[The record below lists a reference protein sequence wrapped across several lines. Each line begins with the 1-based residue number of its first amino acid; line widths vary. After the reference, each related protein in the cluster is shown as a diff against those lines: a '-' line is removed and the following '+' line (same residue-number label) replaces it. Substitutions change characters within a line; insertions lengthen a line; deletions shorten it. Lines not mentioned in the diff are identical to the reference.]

1 MSHRSTRR
9 LAAIAATSALA
20 LAATGGALL
29 GATAAPGRG
38 AGADA
43 VADASG
49 RAGVDSTSAVV
60 QLASAPL
67 ATSERT
73 RPAPGR
79 KIDFSGASV
88 RAERA
93 RLAAERNA
101 FKRWLRQH
109 APAARVV
116 GEFDVAVNAVS
127 VDLNGTSLDTLRSAP
142 GVVSVDFQAT
152 YVPIAHEDPD
162 LDLVDGAAGWAL
174 AGDGSGATVG
184 EGVRVA
190 VVDSGIDPTHP
201 CFAPAQDRI
210 VVEKVFH
217 MRARQQGYSAIP
229 TVESHGTHVA
239 GTIGCNPHTDAAVN
253 GVQVDYDPSGVAPGV
268 SLGNYNVFPADVGS
282 ARSEDILDALDE
294 AAEDGMDVVNMSL
307 GGGASGV
314 QDLLTIAVDNLDR
327 AGIVVAVAAG
337 NDGPGYFTVG
347 SPGSA
352 ERALTA
358 GASSVGHVMA
368 LPLTGVDAKAGGTV
382 GTAVGDFPVPDAPIT
397 GALVPV
403 VDGKGALRLG
413 CSASDFS
420 AMPSTEIAV
429 VGRGACTFS
438 QKVAGAKAAGAE
450 ALVVV
455 NNVAG
460 DPTAMGRSAGLD
472 DELPAVMAGLGD
484 RAALSTPDPSVTLE
498 TTLDYVQTGN
508 DNIMAGFSS
517 KGPTDVDHRVKPD
530 VVAPGVNVLS
540 SVLEGEGSWAF
551 FQGTSMATPHLAG
564 MAAAVIQTWRDDAR
578 AFTAE
583 HVRSAIVNTAVED
596 VLLDAATATRT
607 VDDANVVGAGLAN
620 LPASIGAEYA
630 VSPVST
636 SFGAVP
642 ARSRKP
648 LTRTVS
654 VTAWDGSISPG
665 DVSVEGAGFSAA
677 QVRVSGGTATVTV
690 AFDPSGAAGA
700 GHAQGVLRVGDA
712 AHSVLYAFVK

>member
-9 LAAIAATSALA
+9 LAAIAAASALA
-20 LAATGGALL
+20 LAATGGALV
-29 GATAAPGRG
+29 GATAAPGQG

-43 VADASG
+43 GSDAAG

-67 ATSERT
+67 STSERT

-79 KIDFSGASV
+79 KIDFSGAEV

-93 RLAAERNA
+93 RLAAERAA
-101 FKRWLRQH
+101 FKRWLRQN
-109 APAARVV
+109 APSARVV

-127 VDLNGTSLDTLRSAP
+127 VDLDGTSLDTLRSAP
-142 GVVSVDFQAT
+142 GVVSADFQAT
-152 YVPIAHEDPD
+152 YVPLAHEDPD
-162 LDLVDGAAGWAL
+162 LALIGGSAGWAL
-174 AGDGSGATVG
+174 AGDGSGVTVG

-239 GTIGCNPHTDAAVN
+239 GTIGCNAHTDAAVN

-268 SLGNYNVFPADVGS
+268 DLGNYNVFPADVGS

-307 GGGASGV
+307 GGGSSGI

-337 NDGPGYFTVG
+337 NDGPGYYTVG

-358 GASSVGHVMA
+358 GASSVGHYMA
-368 LPLTGVDAKAGGTV
+368 LPLTGVDAAGGTV
-382 GTAVGDFPVPDAPIT
+382 GTAVGDFPVPASPIT
-397 GALVPV
+397 GALVPMLDA
-403 VDGKGALRLG
+403 DGSLRLG
-413 CSASDFS
+413 CSSSDFS
-420 AMPSTEIAV
+420 TMPGTEVAV
-429 VGRGACTFS
+429 VSRGACTFS
-438 QKVAGAKAAGAE
+438 QKVAGARAAGAE

-460 DPTAMGRSAGLD
+460 DPTAMGRSTGFD

-484 RAALSTPDPSVTLE
+484 RAALSTPDPTVTLE

-508 DNIMAGFSS
+508 DDIMAGFSS
-517 KGPTDVDHRVKPD
+517 RGPTDVDYRVKPD
-530 VVAPGVNVLS
+530 VIAPGVNVLS
-540 SVLEGEGSWAF
+540 SVLEAEGSWAF
-551 FQGTSMATPHLAG
+551 YQGTSMATPHLAG
-564 MAAAVIQTWRDDAR
+564 MAAAVIDAWTDQGR
-578 AFTAE
+578 VHTAE
-583 HVRSAIVNTAVED
+583 QVRSAIVNTAVEG
-596 VLLDAATATRT
+596 VLTDHATGRT
-607 VDDANVVGAGLAN
+607 LVDDANVVGAGLAN
-620 LPASIGAEYA
+620 LPASIEAEYA

-636 SFGAVP
+636 SFGAVS
-642 ARSRKP
+642 ARSAKP
-648 LTRTVS
+648 LTRTVT
-654 VTAWDGSISPG
+654 VTAWDGSLDASEIDVQGPG
-665 DVSVEGAGFSAA
+665 FRAADVRVEGA
-677 QVRVSGGTATVTV
+677 TATVTV
-690 AFDPSGAAGA
+690 TYDPAAADG
-700 GHAQGVLRVGDA
+700 GHEQGVLLVGDS
-712 AHSVLYAFVK
+712 AHSVLYAFVT